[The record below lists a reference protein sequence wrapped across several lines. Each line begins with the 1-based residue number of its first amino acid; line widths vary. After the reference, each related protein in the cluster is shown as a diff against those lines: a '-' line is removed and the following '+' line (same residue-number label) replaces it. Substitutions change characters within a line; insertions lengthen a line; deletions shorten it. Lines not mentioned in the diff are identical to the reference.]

1 MTADLPFI
9 DEHSVLVQAPA
20 RVVWCTLVRNLP
32 TLHGTPLLLLRA
44 WGLQPLRATGIL
56 PETGA
61 TIPGFVITESVPD
74 CLLRLTGRHRFS
86 RYELVWELTSQ
97 PEGTWL
103 AARSFG
109 EFPGP
114 TGFLYRLAVI
124 GSGAHGVLVPWLLR
138 RVRHQAER

>member
-20 RVVWCTLVRNLP
+20 PVVWRTLLRNLP
-32 TLHGTPLLLLRA
+32 TLPAAPPLLLRA
-44 WGLQPLRATGIL
+44 WGLQPPRASGIL

-61 TIPGFVITESVPD
+61 TIPGFAITESVPNG
-74 CLLRLTGRHRFS
+74 LLRLTGRHRFS
-86 RYELVWELTSQ
+86 RYELVWELTTQ
-97 PEGTWL
+97 PEGTRL

-114 TGFLYRLAVI
+114 AGFLYRLAVI